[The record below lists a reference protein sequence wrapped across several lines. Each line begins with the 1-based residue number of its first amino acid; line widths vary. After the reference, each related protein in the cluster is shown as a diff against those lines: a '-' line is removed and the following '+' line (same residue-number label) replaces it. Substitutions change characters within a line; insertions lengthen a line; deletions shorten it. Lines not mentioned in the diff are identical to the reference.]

1 MSPLSAP
8 PRYPL
13 LICSVIDQDWEIGNI
28 SDGSDE
34 DVGGDI
40 LHTNDL
46 HLHMVSFKGS
56 AVEQL
61 GN

>member
-8 PRYPL
+8 PSYPL

-28 SDGSDE
+28 LDGSDE
-34 DVGGDI
+34 DVGGDL
-40 LHTNDL
+40 LHINDL
-46 HLHMVSFKGS
+46 YVVSFKGS
-56 AVEQL
+56 AIGQL

>member
-8 PRYPL
+8 PRHPL

-46 HLHMVSFKGS
+46 HMVSFKGS